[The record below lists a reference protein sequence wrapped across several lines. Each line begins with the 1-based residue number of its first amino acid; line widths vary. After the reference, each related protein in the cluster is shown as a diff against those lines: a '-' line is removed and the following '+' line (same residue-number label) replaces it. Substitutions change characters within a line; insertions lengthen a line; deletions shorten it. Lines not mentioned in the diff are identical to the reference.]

1 MTKHMLVIAY
11 VIFSFIIIC
20 GLFFKNMK
28 LTKKYKTSGIL
39 KIYTSRDENP
49 IFLAE
54 LNVQMSDL
62 LHMDD
67 VILKIENVE
76 IEEPPI

>member
-1 MTKHMLVIAY
+1 MTKHTLMISY
-11 VIFSFIIIC
+11 IIFSFIIIC
-20 GLFFKNMK
+20 GLFFKNMN

-39 KIYTSRDENP
+39 KIYTSRDETP

-62 LHMDD
+62 LYMDD
-67 VILKIENVE
+67 VVLKIENIE